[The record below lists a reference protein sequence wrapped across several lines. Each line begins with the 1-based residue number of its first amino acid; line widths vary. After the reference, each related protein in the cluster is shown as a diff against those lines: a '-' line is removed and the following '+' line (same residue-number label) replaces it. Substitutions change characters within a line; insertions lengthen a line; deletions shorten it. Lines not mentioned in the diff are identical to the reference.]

1 MPPNGLISLFAE
13 KPSPASRTLPAQTAP
28 QKRRYSV
35 HRADGPRDT
44 PLKFCPVRGLVRRGG
59 KLTCQNLRGLA
70 QCGCN
75 LCEPS
80 ASRCGFFHGRS
91 TRFASAHGFPA
102 PAIDTR
108 TVNGSNA
115 TIKDR
120 VARPGTSNA
129 YKAQGNSQQMFIRE
143 TSTVTGK

>member
-1 MPPNGLISLFAE
+1 MPPNGLISLFAK
-13 KPSPASRTLPAQTAP
+13 KPSPASRTLPAQPAP

-44 PLKFCPVRGLVRRGG
+44 PLKFCPVRWLVRRGG

-75 LCEPS
+75 LREPS
-80 ASRCGFFHGRS
+80 ASRCGVFHGWS
-91 TRFASAHGFPA
+91 AQFASRTAHGFPA

-108 TVNGSNA
+108 TVNGSND
-115 TIKDR
+115 TIKDS
-120 VARPGTSNA
+120 VARPGISNA
-129 YKAQGNSQQMFIRE
+129 YKAQGNSQQM
-143 TSTVTGK
+143 